1 MSSALEGPWGPW
13 LPGFVREAL
22 ISDGERHDAGVHH
35 TPPWVVDQVLDRAL
49 IHAEPLDEQT
59 TVLDPAVGGGAFLL
73 AMAERMPGTP
83 FDIVARLHG
92 VDVDPLAVA
101 TTRAALSLWAGGD
114 VALDTVR
121 VGDHLVDD
129 PFATKRFDLVV
140 GNPPF
145 LSQLRG
151 GTPRSQAQRAALAE
165 RWAGVG
171 GYVDDA
177 AAFLL
182 AGVDALADGG
192 TVVLVQPASVLGA
205 VDARSVRERLARSA
219 PPRALWVDPGRAFA
233 AGVDTVALVCRGG
246 DAPPTVDVDGVA
258 VDRPSAASW
267 APLLAAA
274 AGVPVVPRPTGGATL
289 GDVARVTAGFRDQ
302 YYGLTDAVADDAAGA
317 HPLVTS
323 GVIDPLDDG
332 WGRRPTRFAKR
343 SFDAPAVLLDRVD
356 PSIGTWIRDRLV
368 PKVLVASQ
376 TRVIEAIVDVDG
388 RCVPCTPVVSVEPC
402 DDPSVW
408 HLAALLTSPV
418 ATAWLVTEAAGTA
431 LSASAVRVSAA
442 TLAALPLPDDQQAWD
457 IAAEAARNGD
467 VAACGRAML
476 QAYAVD
482 DAALFAW
489 WWDRMPTR

>member
-22 ISDGERHDAGVHH
+22 TSDGERHDAGVHH
-35 TPPWVVDQVLDRAL
+35 TPPRVVDQVLDRAL

-219 PPRALWVDPGRAFA
+219 PPRAL
-233 AGVDTVALVCRGG
+233 LYE
-246 DAPPTVDVDGVA
+246 
-258 VDRPSAASW
+258 SM
-267 APLLAAA
+267 LA
-274 AGVPVVPRPTGGATL
+274 
-289 GDVARVTAGFRDQ
+289 
-302 YYGLTDAVADDAAGA
+302 
-317 HPLVTS
+317 
-323 GVIDPLDDG
+323 
-332 WGRRPTRFAKR
+332 W
-343 SFDAPAVLLDRVD
+343 
-356 PSIGTWIRDRLV
+356 
-368 PKVLVASQ
+368 
-376 TRVIEAIVDVDG
+376 
-388 RCVPCTPVVSVEPC
+388 
-402 DDPSVW
+402 
-408 HLAALLTSPV
+408 
-418 ATAWLVTEAAGTA
+418 
-431 LSASAVRVSAA
+431 AVRRL
-442 TLAALPLPDDQQAWD
+442 TT
-457 IAAEAARNGD
+457 
-467 VAACGRAML
+467 AACGA
-476 QAYAVD
+476 
-482 DAALFAW
+482 
-489 WWDRMPTR
+489 T

>member
-1 MSSALEGPWGPW
+1 VLAGPWGPW

-35 TPPWVVDQVLDRAL
+35 TPPQIVDQVLDRAL
-49 IHAEPLDEQT
+49 IHAEPLNEQT

-83 FDIVARLHG
+83 SDVVARLHG

-101 TTRAALSLWAGGD
+101 TTRAALSLWAGASIAPD
-114 VALDTVR
+114 KVR
-121 VGDHLVDD
+121 VGDHLIDD
-129 PFATKRFDLVV
+129 PFGTERFDLVV

-177 AAFLL
+177 AAVLL

-258 VDRPSAASW
+258 VARPSAASW

-274 AGVPVVPRPTGGATL
+274 AGVPAVPRPADGPML
-289 GDVARVTAGFRDQ
+289 GDIARVTAGFRDQ
-302 YYGLTDAVADDAAGA
+302 YYGLTDAVVDDAMGA

-323 GVIDPLDDG
+323 GVVDPLDNG
-332 WGRRPTRFAKR
+332 WGRRPTRFAKQ
-343 SFDAPAVLLDRVD
+343 SFDAPSVLLDRVD
-356 PSIGTWIRDRLV
+356 PSIDTWIRDRLV

-376 TRVIEAIVDVDG
+376 TRVIEAFVDADG
-388 RCVPCTPVVSVEPC
+388 RCVPCTPVVSVEPRRGR
-402 DDPSVW
+402 SVW

-431 LSASAVRVSAA
+431 LSADAVRVSAS
-442 TLAALPLPDDQQAWD
+442 TLAALPLPGDYQAWEV
-457 IAAEAARNGD
+457 AAEAACAGD
-467 VAACGRAML
+467 VAACGWAML
-476 QAYAVD
+476 HAHAVD
-482 DAALFAW
+482 DEALFAW